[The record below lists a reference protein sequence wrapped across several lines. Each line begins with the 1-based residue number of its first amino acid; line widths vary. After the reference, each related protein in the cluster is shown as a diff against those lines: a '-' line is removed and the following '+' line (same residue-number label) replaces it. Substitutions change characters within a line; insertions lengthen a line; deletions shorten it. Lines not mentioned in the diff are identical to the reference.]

1 MKTPAQ
7 IATEILESPTS
18 LNNPEALR
26 HRIAAAIAEDRLAC
40 ATEMAL
46 AQTAAVTDCQP
57 AAPPERYCVI
67 APEAS
72 NRRWFSDIESAVE
85 HARPMLDG
93 RNAGT
98 KVLIVRAERVVEA
111 SRPPINIRD
120 VQPSDLE
127 IQPSAKRLR

>member
-1 MKTPAQ
+1 MKSPAQ

-72 NRRWFSDIESAVE
+72 NRAWFSDIESAVE

-98 KVLIVRAERVVEA
+98 KILIVRAERVV
-111 SRPPINIRD
+111 NIRD

-127 IQPSAKRLR
+127 IRPSAKRLR